1 MQLKQGKDN
10 TTYIV
15 EAMDL
20 ELPLERRLEAL
31 GLTPGTRIT
40 ILNNQK
46 RGSMTVKVPRHKI
59 CCRKADRRSY
69 HSKGGRFP

>member
-46 RGSMTVKVPRHKI
+46 SCSFSFMFVL
-59 CCRKADRRSY
+59 
-69 HSKGGRFP
+69 